1 MQLFKTKLFSPH
13 FFYKMSSAYFG
24 IITNENGMSSIY
36 RFLLDFKKAKYS
48 IVGKL
53 RDTQDNMVMI
63 KFLMTFQDPVD
74 FFEITNNRY
83 NDVFNTIIP
92 VEEKQISFYIDLIK
106 RITYIQSGYHPVTN
120 TLEEDERYYSSEDSL
135 YTDSEE
141 TDSDDDEDYDDND
154 ERPQEDHPLTTL
166 AKSRNYSCVTFVMT
180 LALCGIIYITHNDD
194 ILQSIY
200 KAHNDFRSS
209 VNV

>member
-1 MQLFKTKLFSPH
+1 
-13 FFYKMSSAYFG
+13 MSSAYFG

-92 VEEKQISFYIDLIK
+92 VEDKQIPFYIDLIK

-135 YTDSEE
+135 YTESEE
-141 TDSDDDEDYDDND
+141 TDDEDDEPNN
-154 ERPQEDHPLTTL
+154 EESQEDDHELTVL
-166 AKSRNYSCVTFVMT
+166 AKSRNYSCVFFVMT
-180 LALCGIIYITHNDD
+180 LALCGIIYMTHNDE
-194 ILQSIY
+194 ILESIY

>member
-1 MQLFKTKLFSPH
+1 MQLFKTKLFSPSLE
-13 FFYKMSSAYFG
+13 KMSSSYFG

-92 VEEKQISFYIDLIK
+92 VEDKQIPFYIDLIK

-135 YTDSEE
+135 YTESEE
-141 TDSDDDEDYDDND
+141 TDDDEDD
-154 ERPQEDHPLTTL
+154 EPNNEESQEDDRELTVL
-166 AKSRNYSCVTFVMT
+166 AKSRNYSCVFFVMT
-180 LALCGIIYITHNDD
+180 LALCGMIYMTHNDE
-194 ILQSIY
+194 ILESIY